1 MKGLDVLIV
10 RFAPFILYLLFG
22 LDLLLAN
29 LGIDISLTY
38 YLHSQ
43 SALYALCF
51 FFVSLSNKRYHC
63 IWNRAMYL
71 FLILVPIFNYLD
83 ARFNLI
89 PVVETYITIV
99 ASAFGLTALITAYL
113 AIRHFVQISKRR
125 LGRGRE

>member
-10 RFAPFILYLLFG
+10 RLAPFVLYLLFG

-43 SALYALCF
+43 STLYVLCLF
-51 FFVSLSNKRYHC
+51 FISLSNKRYHC

-71 FLILVPIFNYLD
+71 FLIIVPVFNYLD
-83 ARFNLI
+83 ARFELI

-125 LGRGRE
+125 MQRGN

>member
-1 MKGLDVLIV
+1 MKGLDILIV
-10 RFAPFILYLLFG
+10 RLAPFVLYLLFG

-43 SALYALCF
+43 STLYALCLF
-51 FFVSLSNKRYHC
+51 FISLSNKRYHC

-71 FLILVPIFNYLD
+71 FLIIVPVFNYLD
-83 ARFNLI
+83 ARFELI

-99 ASAFGLTALITAYL
+99 ASAFGLTAIITAYL
-113 AIRHFVQISKRR
+113 AIKHFVTMSKKRMNN
-125 LGRGRE
+125 GN